1 MLYNIFLALISTI
14 LFGIID
20 SVIFLFFEKEIQ
32 SIFENI
38 DFFDEYSAELLTG
51 GISAACALSI
61 SSMMEQYIEYY
72 TKDFIKHPLL
82 DAIGILIGTFIVIIL
97 YKFYNNYKKYKNIK
111 NNNNNNNNNNK

>member
-1 MLYNIFLALISTI
+1 MLSNIFLALISTI

-32 SIFENI
+32 STFENI
-38 DFFDEYSAELLTG
+38 DFFDKYSAELLTG

-61 SSMMEQYIEYY
+61 SSMMEQYIEHYI
-72 TKDFIKHPLL
+72 KDIIKHPLL
-82 DAIGILIGTFIVIIL
+82 DAFGILIGTFIVIIL
-97 YKFYNNYKKYKNIK
+97 YKFYNNYKNKK